1 MKKLILLAA
10 LLSISAQNS
19 HALESSSDMVGFTF
33 AELVVVTASTIG
45 STQALTISTN
55 VRRMEAQKVQID
67 VQAYNQSGAMTPF
80 LGEKISTL
88 MKYDSS
94 LSIEESVDELLAA
107 SENILAQ

>member
-10 LLSISAQNS
+10 LLSISVQNS

-45 STQALTISTN
+45 STQAVTISTH

-67 VQAYNQSGAMTPF
+67 VQAYNQTGAVSLF
-80 LGEKISTL
+80 LGEKISAL
-88 MKYDSS
+88 RNFDSS

-107 SENILAQ
+107 SENILAE